1 MNADGHE
8 DELALRTGWSGGSD
22 GCYICF
28 LCVAIEEENRHKENR
43 GDADM
48 AAAICTRTKIFGG
61 VYEGWH
67 KWSLVVQG
75 KDSSISIV

>member
-28 LCVAIEEENRHKENR
+28 LCVAIEEENHHKENR
-43 GDADM
+43 EE
-48 AAAICTRTKIFGG
+48 CRHGG
-61 VYEGWH
+61 CYLH
-67 KWSLVVQG
+67 KDKNIWGSL
-75 KDSSISIV
+75 